1 MCKFKSAIILKDRV
15 FIPDYD
21 HHTDMLEEL
30 GIADTRENAERVF
43 VRAELIPAN
52 GDVFSNID
60 DWYFNV
66 DQDIQP
72 EWFVAEY
79 EKQRMIEAV
88 KGWAKTHIHIGIDG
102 LKIESGEN
110 HHIKDCK
117 NVVVKNSTVKAWGN
131 STVEALGNSTVEAWG
146 NSTVE
151 AWGNSTVKAW
161 GNSTVKAWGNSTVE
175 ALGNSTVVKPQ
186 YSSFNTSHLILSE
199 NSTFKDCVAKVI
211 YQSGNYKLVTVTDGK
226 IS

>member
-30 GIADTRENAERVF
+30 GIADTRENAERLF

-79 EKQRMIEAV
+79 EKQRMIKAV
-88 KGWAKTHIHIGIDG
+88 KGWAETHIFIGKNG
-102 LKIESGEN
+102 LEIKDN
-110 HHIKDCK
+110 KNCYIKDCK
-117 NVVVKNSTVKAWGN
+117 NVVID
-131 STVEALGNSTVEAWG
+131 

-151 AWGNSTVKAW
+151 AWGNSTVK
-161 GNSTVKAWGNSTVE
+161 

-186 YSSFNTSHLILSE
+186 YSSFNASHLILSE

-226 IS
+226 IN